1 MIVSVTLNPC
11 IDKTVYLDRLT
22 VGEYNRVRSTRTDVC
37 GKGVNM
43 SIVLSHFG
51 IPTCCTGFNFKENG
65 RLLEKVLEREGIPY
79 DFVTADGEI
88 RTNIKLF
95 DRSCQDMTEINE
107 AGPLVPPQ
115 TVEALLEKVEEL
127 LEQCS
132 ILVLSGSIP
141 PGVPTDIYGTL
152 IRMAHRKNVKTVLD
166 AAGEPFLLG
175 LKEKPCLIKPNDFE
189 LAQAFPGE
197 TKAGKTPLE
206 IARNII
212 RDGVSYVCV
221 SMGGDGA
228 LFVDESHAYQA
239 SPLPIEVKGLT
250 GAGDSMVAGM
260 CCALHKGLDAR
271 EMLRYACAAAA
282 GSVRLEGTLL
292 ASLSDLEEL
301 LPQVEITPL

>member
-1 MIVSVTLNPC
+1 M
-11 IDKTVYLDRLT
+11 
-22 VGEYNRVRSTRTDVC
+22 
-37 GKGVNM
+37 
-43 SIVLSHFG
+43 
-51 IPTCCTGFNFKENG
+51 
-65 RLLEKVLEREGIPY
+65 
-79 DFVTADGEI
+79 TADGEI

-239 SPLPIEVKGLT
+239 RPLPIEVKGLT